1 MIQLSQLA
9 FLYNRIKGQ
18 YFLAVN
24 PSLIIIKK
32 NLWSFPGFGSTSQ
45 LMHPFLTSRAM
56 KLLKIWY
63 LRWDIRHF
71 DCHISLS
78 ISQSSEGAQNKNYSI
93 SDGL

>member
-1 MIQLSQLA
+1 MIQLSQLS
-9 FLYNRIKGQ
+9 FLCNKIKGQ
-18 YFLAVN
+18 NCLAVN
-24 PSLIIIKK
+24 LSLIIKT
-32 NLWSFPGFGSTSQ
+32 LWFFPGFGSTSQ
-45 LMHPFLTSRAM
+45 LMHPFLMSRAM